1 MYKFLLI
8 PDLHDIEYQNSSTIV
23 SASWH
28 GFVDL
33 ESYIDHYEWCVGQTS
48 SPADDGILPCV
59 DVGIQLSASK
69 TLTVPLMDGKEK
81 NFHLNF
87 ATCMSGLEL
96 SLSQI
101 LSQDQSCM

>member
-59 DVGIQLSASK
+59 DVGIQLSASRA
-69 TLTVPLMDGKEK
+69 LAVPLMDGK
-81 NFHLNF
+81 
-87 ATCMSGLEL
+87 
-96 SLSQI
+96 
-101 LSQDQSCM
+101 